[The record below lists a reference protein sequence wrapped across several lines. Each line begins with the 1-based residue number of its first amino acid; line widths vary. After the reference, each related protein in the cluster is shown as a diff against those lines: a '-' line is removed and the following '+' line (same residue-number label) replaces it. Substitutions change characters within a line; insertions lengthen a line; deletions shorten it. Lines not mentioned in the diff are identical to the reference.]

1 MHGIGAALILL
12 GGVMEGL
19 FSLPVKLTPKWAWE
33 NIWGLG
39 SLAALVLVPLPL
51 LLLTMPQFRS
61 VYAAAPTWAI
71 VSTLL
76 FGAGWGLGGI
86 FFGLGV
92 AELGLSLGTSSIMG
106 LIAISGSVVPLLL
119 EHHGQMPGSG
129 GIALLAGIGVML
141 LGLIV
146 CSRAGSLKMPSQ
158 NDATSSAAGP
168 SFLRGA
174 LYCLAAGLL
183 SALVNFALIFGAP
196 ITRAATDAG
205 APPSAAN
212 NAIWAIAFAANYL
225 VNVLYCLYLA
235 RKKGTLGKFK
245 LPATGHYWLYAIA
258 MGLLWAG
265 GIVIYGLGASMGG
278 TYGPVFGFPMM
289 LIVSILTANLTGVL
303 LGEWRGVAT
312 VAKRTMQVGVVL
324 MMAAIV
330 ILGYAN
336 YWTQ

>member
-19 FSLPVKLTPKWAWE
+19 FTLPVKLTPKWAWE

-51 LLLTMPQFRS
+51 LLLTMPQYRA

-71 VSTLL
+71 ASTIL

-119 EHHGQMPGSG
+119 QHHGHMPGSG
-129 GIALLAGIGVML
+129 GTALLAGIAVML

-158 NDATSSAAGP
+158 GVTASGAAGP

-174 LYCLAAGLL
+174 LYCVAAGLL

-205 APPSAAN
+205 APLSCAQAGDARQVQGSGDGALLALRNRHGPAVGGRHR
-212 NAIWAIAFAANYL
+212 YL
-225 VNVLYCLYLA
+225 W
-235 RKKGTLGKFK
+235 
-245 LPATGHYWLYAIA
+245 TGRIDGRH
-258 MGLLWAG
+258 LWAG
-265 GIVIYGLGASMGG
+265 LRFPDDADRLHPYG
-278 TYGPVFGFPMM
+278 
-289 LIVSILTANLTGVL
+289 
-303 LGEWRGVAT
+303 
-312 VAKRTMQVGVVL
+312 
-324 MMAAIV
+324 
-330 ILGYAN
+330 
-336 YWTQ
+336 